1 MLLTDLPIIPSGKG
15 QMACRCGLLLEPVR
29 TLFARWD
36 ALSSSHKQIS
46 HSLCPQ
52 KAKKETKPWLIK
64 GPRRTEASQ
73 VSGAG
78 ASFWSSA
85 HGFKSKKA
93 RNVKTRR
100 DVTLQQKWQITP
112 DQRLI
117 LRSSSRAHR
126 WTWYVIRKRNWTTTE
141 VPVQQIKKQT
151 LREIPQ
157 RPVLIQL
164 LSLVRTSDT
173 HSRKS
178 SLKLSQELLQNP
190 YGYLTPD
197 K

>member
-1 MLLTDLPIIPSGKG
+1 MS
-15 QMACRCGLLLEPVR
+15 
-29 TLFARWD
+29 F
-36 ALSSSHKQIS
+36 
-46 HSLCPQ
+46 LCPQ

-93 RNVKTRR
+93 RN
-100 DVTLQQKWQITP
+100 ITP

-126 WTWYVIRKRNWTTTE
+126 WTW
-141 VPVQQIKKQT
+141 
-151 LREIPQ
+151 
-157 RPVLIQL
+157 
-164 LSLVRTSDT
+164 
-173 HSRKS
+173 KS